1 MFLVFINYIFGVNMN
16 YLKIV
21 LALFFVP
28 YVIFAQIEA
37 PSSLLPANGSI
48 EESIFPVLSWEHPSN
63 AASFTI
69 QISKS
74 SSFNDMIVEEQDIT
88 DKFYIPDNSLDRSD
102 KYYFRVMAETDE
114 EQSDWSSTNVFFTY
128 NDVGFLSQINNEGY
142 VFPTS
147 IRTDAEGN
155 IYLTGSFEETADFG
169 NDISLTSNGYSD
181 IFVAKYN
188 PAGQCLWAVSFGGS
202 RNDQGQGIA
211 LDNDGNIYIVGTF
224 YTNVLFGSTELI
236 SNGFNDVFLAKLD
249 ENGNAIWAKQGGGGF
264 FDKGNALSLDSE
276 GSIYIT
282 GEFSSVASFENND
295 ITSNGST
302 DAFLAKYNNS
312 GALQWIIGFGG
323 TAADY
328 GYGIGLD
335 SNEEPVVTGVFSNE
349 VEFSGDIILTSVFNV
364 DRNRYSIDIFLSQ
377 FDQMGDCQWAA
388 SAGGEGSD
396 YSYSLFIDDNDD
408 IFTTGK
414 FENTADFGEL
424 QISSQGATDIF
435 VAEFNTTDDWIY
447 AVSAG
452 STENDLAWD
461 ITAGDDYLYL
471 AGYFKTSA
479 DFGECTLTSKGDYD
493 AFFAKLDKISGDFI
507 NVLSGGGEE
516 FDAANAITTNVSGDI
531 YACGQYTGDAVFGQF
546 NPSFSEDKNTF
557 IINPFSES
565 DFQSISINK
574 GWNLISTYMNPKNRL
589 IANIFSRNYD
599 DILLVK
605 NSAGD
610 LYFPSLGLNT
620 IEQWQQDEAY
630 QVYSFNK
637 FNLIIDG
644 NQIVPSDV
652 TLTLSQGWSFIPFLP
667 DTQMSIVDVFS
678 DIEDSF
684 LLVKDI
690 NGKLY
695 FPELNINNIVN
706 MLPGSGYKIYM
717 LEGAELTY
725 PNE

>member
-128 NDVGFLSQINNEGY
+128 NDVGFLSQINSEGY

-147 IRTDAEGN
+147 IKTDAEGN

-169 NDISLTSNGYSD
+169 NDISLISNGYSD

-224 YTNVLFGSTELI
+224 YTNVLFGTTELI

-312 GALQWIIGFGG
+312 GALQWVIGFGG

-335 SNEEPVVTGVFSNE
+335 SSEEPVVTGVFSNE

-435 VAEFNTTDDWIY
+435 VAKFNTTDDWIY

-652 TLTLSQGWSFIPFLP
+652 TVNLSQGWSFIPFLP
-667 DTQMSIVDVFS
+667 DTQMSIVDVFN